1 MVDCLGGV
9 SKTELTFAVD
19 RHHVQMSVRHLETG
33 DDHAHSFR
41 RKNFHLSFG
50 HSVSHLHQVSI
61 GLFIQIDPVGNL
73 FHRDHQ
79 SVPGADRI
87 DREKGDRFL
96 VAADKMSRQVAGDD
110 FRKHSHKRPFEKK
123 DTTLSMPELP
133 EVETVRRSIAERVRG
148 RRIEAVSVRDDYVL
162 RGQPVRDFVGGLRG
176 LTFSESCRHGKLL
189 FFPLGEITLCVHL
202 GMTGQLTA
210 RLPDRADTP
219 FQVHKK
225 TGLQRTLQHPPD
237 KHTHI
242 SLELEDGTSLHYR
255 DIRKFGR
262 VFWIPKSGRDEVV
275 EHFGLGVDP
284 LTSSFSTTYLG
295 QGLNKRRVAVKAALL
310 DQKFLAGLGNIYVD
324 EALHLA
330 GIRPGRG
337 AFRVRGKM
345 LEALSDA
352 ILVVLEKGIKAGGTT
367 LRDFV
372 NADGEG
378 GYNQEGL
385 MVYGRYGEACPR
397 CGALLRRGVYGGRTT
412 TWCAGCQK

>member
-1 MVDCLGGV
+1 
-9 SKTELTFAVD
+9 
-19 RHHVQMSVRHLETG
+19 
-33 DDHAHSFR
+33 
-41 RKNFHLSFG
+41 
-50 HSVSHLHQVSI
+50 
-61 GLFIQIDPVGNL
+61 
-73 FHRDHQ
+73 
-79 SVPGADRI
+79 
-87 DREKGDRFL
+87 
-96 VAADKMSRQVAGDD
+96 
-110 FRKHSHKRPFEKK
+110 
-123 DTTLSMPELP
+123 MPELP

-148 RRIEAVSVRDDYVL
+148 RRITAVSVRDDYVL
-162 RGQPVRDFVGGLRG
+162 RGQPVGDFVGRLQG
-176 LTFSESCRHGKLL
+176 LTFSDSCRHGKLL

-262 VFWIPKSGRDEVV
+262 VFWIPKSGREQVV
-275 EHFGLGVDP
+275 KHFGLGVDP
-284 LTSSFSTTYLG
+284 LTSDFSTAYLA
-295 QGLNKRRVAVKAALL
+295 QGLKKRRVAVKAALL

-345 LEALSDA
+345 LETLSNA
-352 ILVVLEKGIKAGGTT
+352 ILVVLEKAIEAGGTT

-372 NADGEG
+372 NADGQG

-385 MVYGRYGEACPR
+385 LVYGRYGEACPG
-397 CGALLRRGVYGGRTT
+397 CGALLRRGVFGGRTT
-412 TWCAGCQK
+412 TWCANCQK